1 MTAPNWPLGPILQAA
16 REGLELSKREAAKRA
31 AAFSDT
37 GKFSEQLWRRL
48 ETGYYTVQGRKIPLR
63 GEDGQ
68 NAGVTRET
76 AIAAARAVELDPN
89 KVLAVVGL
97 DREGEDIAAADD
109 PSDEPFK
116 MLRTLVD
123 TIRRAHGDAAA
134 ERAIDRLWRLRHRP
148 PNAPPEEGAG

>member
-1 MTAPNWPLGPILQAA
+1 MTDLNWPLGPVLKAA
-16 REGLELSKREAAKRA
+16 REGLDLSKREAAKRA
-31 AAFSDT
+31 ASFSDS

-48 ETGYYTVQGRKIPLR
+48 ETGYYTVQGNRIPLK

-89 KVLAVVGL
+89 EVLAIVGL
-97 DREGEDIAAADD
+97 TREGEHIPKEDD
-109 PSDEPFK
+109 PSDEPFA
-116 MLRTLVD
+116 MLRTMVE

-134 ERAIDRLWRLRHRP
+134 DRAVYRLSRLRHLP
-148 PNAPPEEGAG
+148 PNSSHEQDAG